1 MYGGYF
7 VSEIYIYIK
16 KKKLNSNQTWFS
28 NSQLWVLSVKS
39 HDSQFL
45 NHV

>member
-7 VSEIYIYIK
+7 VPEIYIYK
-16 KKKLNSNQTWFS
+16 KKKLNSNQTWFF

-39 HDSQFL
+39 QFP
-45 NHV
+45 NYV